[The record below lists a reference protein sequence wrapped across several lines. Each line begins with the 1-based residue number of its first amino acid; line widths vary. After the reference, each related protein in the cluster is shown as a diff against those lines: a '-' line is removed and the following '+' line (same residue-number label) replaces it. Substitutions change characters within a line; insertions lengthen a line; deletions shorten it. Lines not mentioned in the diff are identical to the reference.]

1 MDGLCG
7 QDALREWE
15 RLHSGR
21 SYKRLAEGKFLIPHV
36 ERSDGRPATLELS
49 EVEWHLLLD
58 GIVVRD
64 RVLLRRHSRTVPQ
77 ATGGA
82 TMHGM

>member
-1 MDGLCG
+1 VASGFPRGDSHPLDEGGLARPQPG
-7 QDALREWE
+7 GL
-15 RLHSGR
+15 
-21 SYKRLAEGKFLIPHV
+21 KFLIPHV